1 MLSYYIR
8 ELNTT
13 LFKKKEREKK
23 FGMFGIGAES
33 SFPPLKKKTPDWQS
47 SFDVSLSQ
55 NFDVITVFFI
65 L

>member
-1 MLSYYIR
+1 
-8 ELNTT
+8 
-13 LFKKKEREKK
+13 
-23 FGMFGIGAES
+23 MFGIGAES